1 MMTRSYVF
9 VAGSEVLIP
18 GQGPPTLPVGRIDHD
33 AVRMAFPGRQSPV
46 TTQGSQPMTPVPPG
60 TPASP
65 AAWSLAAADVARQSG
80 TDVTRGLSQRE
91 AAARLSRVGP
101 NEVAR
106 RRGPSLWRR
115 ILGQL
120 TDTMILVLLGAAALT
135 AVVGDFPDTVVILAV
150 IAVNST
156 IGVSQEIRASRAID
170 ALSTMTAPSA
180 RVVRDGAER
189 TVAAREVVAGD
200 LLRLVA
206 GDVVSADARLLRS
219 ESLEVD
225 EAALTGESVPAAKA
239 AGVVHGADTPLA
251 DRAGMVHAGTVI
263 TRGRADAV
271 VTGTGSRSALGTIAQ
286 LLDERRAPLTPL
298 QRRLARLGRQLSLGA
313 AVLCLVVAALGV
325 LRGEPLEDM
334 AVTAIS
340 LAVAAIPESLPAVVS
355 LSLALG
361 AQRMASRGAL
371 IRQLP
376 AVETLGSVTV
386 IASDKTGTLTEG
398 VMSVERAWTPTC
410 ELTITG
416 AGYAPEGTVRVS
428 PSTAGEVPPQDV
440 LTLLAAGALCNDARL
455 RPPEEGADWAADGD
469 PTEAALLA
477 AAARAGLDLDQLRM
491 EHPRLAEVPFDAIRA
506 RMATAHRVQ
515 SGQRA
520 RDLQGRA
527 GGGARSHGGH
537 GPARDARPVPC
548 RCRYVCGRGLSGPS
562 HRDGHSCRTRGRP
575 SGGRPS
581 RRRIGGPDRSHPAR
595 CPTSGRRSTLRRH
608 RPGGHHR

>member
-1 MMTRSYVF
+1 M
-9 VAGSEVLIP
+9 
-18 GQGPPTLPVGRIDHD
+18 
-33 AVRMAFPGRQSPV
+33 
-46 TTQGSQPMTPVPPG
+46 
-60 TPASP
+60 
-65 AAWSLAAADVARQSG
+65 
-80 TDVTRGLSQRE
+80 TRGLSQRE

-156 IGVSQEIRASRAID
+156 IGVSQWIRASRAID

-200 LLRLVA
+200 LLRLVV
-206 GDVVSADARLLRS
+206 GDVVSADARLLAS

-313 AVLCLVVAALGV
+313 AVLCLVVAALGALGGGNRSRTWRSRRSV
-325 LRGEPLEDM
+325 WRLRPSRSRCQPW
-334 AVTAIS
+334 VR
-340 LAVAAIPESLPAVVS
+340 

-398 VMSVERAWTPTC
+398 LMSVERAWTPTC

-416 AGYAPEGTVRVS
+416 AGYAPEGTVPVS

-440 LTLLAAGALCNDARL
+440 LTLLAASVLCNDARL

-477 AAARAGLDLDQLRM
+477 AAARAGLDLAQLRM

-515 SGQRA
+515 SGQGA

-548 RCRYVCGRGLSGPS
+548 RCRCVCRRGLSGPC
-562 HRDGHSCRTRGRP
+562 HRDGHSCRTRDRP
-575 SGGRPS
+575 SGGRPW
-581 RRRIGGPDRSHPAR
+581 RRRVGGPDRSHPAR
-595 CPTSGRRSTLRRH
+595 CSTSGRRSTLRRH